1 MSTLMRHHCYTV
13 SKIDVACCN
22 CNFKFLF
29 KKSLKRVRAIQIQF
43 EFGSV
48 TLVLKENGKQE
59 STQRKTSQSKGGKHQ
74 KTQPTNGAVTGIW
87 TRATLVGGECSH
99 HCSTLAPR
107 GLPWDYAGQKGIVF
121 EELTADV
128 RVRLNLA
135 LHWTLLSFR
144 LMTIAA
150 SK

>member
-1 MSTLMRHHCYTV
+1 MRHHCYTV

-59 STQRKTSQSKGGKHQ
+59 YPEKNLSEQGREPSENSTHKWRRH
-74 KTQPTNGAVTGIW
+74 
-87 TRATLVGGECSH
+87 RDLVGGECSH

-107 GLPWDYAGQKGIVF
+107 GLLWDYAGQKGIVF
-121 EELTADV
+121 EELTSDV

-135 LHWTLLSFR
+135 LH
-144 LMTIAA
+144 
-150 SK
+150 